1 MGKKKLG
8 ILGGMGSRAGAMLFN
23 KIVDY
28 SPAIKD
34 QDFIEILLHNNS
46 AIPDR
51 TRAIVYQEESP
62 LEEVLR
68 SIKLF
73 NENKVDVV
81 ILACV
86 TSYYFYEEIK
96 MHANAEILHPVQ
108 LIKEHLLN
116 NYAGIR
122 KAGLLA
128 TTGTLRTRLFQN
140 EFKDSGIELVTLN
153 EEDQENLFMRSV
165 YMENGL
171 KSSHIS
177 DSAVQLFFQTIP
189 KLLNQHAE
197 VIIGGCTEVQIV
209 LKDRTL
215 SVPYID
221 AMDITAKEAIRICYG
236 LQEVVS
242 DHTKRARYPIEQN
255 F

>member
-1 MGKKKLG
+1 MAKKKLG
-8 ILGGMGSRAGAMLFN
+8 ILGGMGSRAASMLFS

-28 SPAIKD
+28 SPATKD

-68 SIKLF
+68 SIKIF
-73 NENKVDVV
+73 NENEVDVV
-81 ILACV
+81 ILACI

-96 MHANAEILHPVQ
+96 RHANAEILHPVK
-108 LIKEHLLN
+108 LMKEHLLN
-116 NYAGIR
+116 HYPDIR
-122 KAGLLA
+122 KAGVLA
-128 TTGTLRTRLFQN
+128 TTGTLKTNLFQN
-140 EFKDSGIELVTLN
+140 EFQDSGIELVTLN
-153 EEDQENLFMRSV
+153 PEDQENLFMRSV

-171 KSSHIS
+171 KSSPIS
-177 DSAVQLFFQTIP
+177 DTAVQLLFQTIP

-209 LKDRTL
+209 LKENML
-215 SVPYID
+215 SVPYVD
-221 AMDITAKEAIRICYG
+221 AMDVTAKEAIRVCYG
-236 LQEVVS
+236 LHEYS
-242 DHTKRARYPIEQN
+242 SPISIEHES
-255 F
+255 